1 MTDYNKQDTEILIAF
16 GLRMRTYRQQKNIS
30 QEELAEQTDLH
41 RTYIGSAER
50 GERNV
55 SLINICK
62 IARALDIPV
71 SSLVADK

>member
-1 MTDYNKQDTEILIAF
+1 MADYNKQDTEILIAF
-16 GLRMRTYRQQKNIS
+16 GLRMRTYRQKKNIS
-30 QEELAEQTDLH
+30 QEELAEQTTLH

-71 SSLVADK
+71 SSLMTDY